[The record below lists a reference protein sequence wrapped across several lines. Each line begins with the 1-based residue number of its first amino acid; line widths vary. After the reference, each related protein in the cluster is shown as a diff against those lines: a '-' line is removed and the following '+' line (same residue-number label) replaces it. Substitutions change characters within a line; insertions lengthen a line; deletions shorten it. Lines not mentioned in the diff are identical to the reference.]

1 MLSKNDRNEG
11 DALVP
16 LAHVRE
22 NENGLWE
29 KQTLIGHLEAV
40 SRLAADFAGAFAS
53 EDWGRIT
60 GRLHDLGKASPAWQ
74 KHLKDDSGYEPELAQ
89 KLDGDGGSVP
99 QHSIAGAVAAV
110 CDFRSREDPMDVP
123 AACAWALAYAIAGH
137 HAGLADW
144 DGDGRSAL
152 VSRFQEAYETKVV
165 GGIGQCLGEGDSQI
179 NFNPLMLHCQ
189 PPLPKS
195 FLGLTTENY
204 LNESENFHLWV
215 RMLFSCLI
223 DADFLDTESFMTPE
237 RAQDRGGYA
246 TLAELEKAFGLFMKK
261 LSASAADTPVNRCR
275 QNVLNDCLAA
285 AEQEPGF
292 FSLTVPTGG
301 GKTFAS
307 FAFALKHALRWGKK
321 RVIIAI
327 PYTSIIEQTAADLKK
342 ALGSE
347 LAESVLEHHSNLD
360 PQEET
365 RRLALA
371 SENWES
377 PVVVTTNVQL
387 FESLLGSKTSRCR
400 KLHHVAGSVIVLD
413 EAQMLPL
420 PHLRPVL
427 SVLKSLVRHFGVT
440 VLLCTATQPALSG
453 RFAEGRNAF
462 DGLPEPREIVG
473 DVPKLFSVLKRVER
487 VSRYD
492 LAKPVGWPDL
502 ARDLAAEPRA
512 LAVVNR
518 RRDCRALYD
527 ELDKLAPE
535 NLFHLSACM
544 CAEHRS
550 DKIALIKSR
559 LKGTKEPVRVIS
571 TQLIEAGVNLDFPA
585 VYRAACGL
593 DSAVQAAGRC
603 NREGLLAEPG
613 HLYLFMPEKP
623 SPRGLL
629 LKGEETLKSMLM
641 DDKNLD
647 IFDRDVIS
655 RYFRRY
661 YADVNSFDG
670 AGFRERLLD
679 GAPEFKFWFRTF
691 DRKFRL
697 IDEENQIS
705 VFVAYQN
712 EETGADSQALID
724 RLLKSGP
731 ERALMRRLQRYSV
744 NISLN
749 DAGALLQKGVIAATP
764 REGFYYQTLPE
775 LYSPKFGLNLDFA
788 ADNAANVF
796 IGL

>member
-1 MLSKNDRNEG
+1 MI
-11 DALVP
+11 P
-16 LAHVRE
+16 LAHVRK
-22 NENGLWE
+22 NEDGSWE
-29 KQTLIGHLEAV
+29 KQTLAAHLEAV
-40 SRLAADFAGAFAS
+40 SRLAAEFASAFAS
-53 EDWGRIT
+53 EDWGRIA
-60 GRLHDLGKASPAWQ
+60 GRLHDLGKALPAWQ
-74 KHLKDDSGYEPELAQ
+74 KYLKDDSGYETELAQ
-89 KLDGDGGSVP
+89 KLDGDGGSML
-99 QHSIAGAVAAV
+99 QHSLAGAVAV
-110 CDFRSREDPMDVP
+110 IVDFLGFKDSMVVP
-123 AACAWALAYAIAGH
+123 SMCLWALAYAIAGH

-152 VSRFQEAYETKVV
+152 VSRIQEAYEAKVV
-165 GGIGQCLGEGDSQI
+165 EEIRQCLGEGDSQI
-179 NFNPLMLHCQ
+179 NFNPSMLHCQ

-215 RMLFSCLI
+215 RMLFSCLT
-223 DADFLDTESFMTPE
+223 DADFLDTESFMTPG

-246 TLAELEKAFGLFMKK
+246 TLAELEKAFALFMKK
-261 LSASAADTPVNRCR
+261 LSGSAVDTPVNRCR
-275 QNVLNDCLAA
+275 QKVLNDCLAA
-285 AEQEPGF
+285 AERKPGF

-327 PYTSIIEQTAADLKK
+327 PYTSIIEQTTADLKK

-347 LAESVLEHHSNLD
+347 LAENILEHHSNLD

-365 RRLALA
+365 RRSALA
-371 SENWES
+371 AENWES
-377 PVVVTTNVQL
+377 PVVVTTNVQF
-387 FESLLGSKTSRCR
+387 FESLLGSKTSCCR
-400 KLHHVAGSVIVLD
+400 KLHNVAGSVIILD

-453 RFAEGRNAF
+453 RFAGGRAAF
-462 DGLPEPREIVG
+462 DGLPEPYEIVG
-473 DVPKLFSVLKRVER
+473 DVPWLFSVLKRVER
-487 VSRYD
+487 VPKYD
-492 LAKPVGWPDL
+492 LRSPIGWPQL
-502 ARDLAAEPRA
+502 ARDLAAEPRT

-518 RRDCRALYD
+518 RKDCRALYD
-527 ELDKLAPE
+527 ELKQLATE

-550 DKIALIKSR
+550 DRIAQIKTV
-559 LKGTKEPVRVIS
+559 LKGTKEPVRVVS

-585 VYRAACGL
+585 VYRAVCGL

-603 NREGLLAEPG
+603 NREGLLPELG
-613 HLYLFMPEKP
+613 RLYLFMPEKP

-629 LKGEETLKSMLM
+629 LKGEDTLKSMLM

-679 GAPEFKFWFRTF
+679 SAPEFKFWFRTF

-712 EETGADSQALID
+712 EETGADGQALID

-749 DAGALLQKGVIAATP
+749 DTGALLQKGVIAATP
-764 REGFYYQTLPE
+764 SERFYYQTLPE